1 VSDWINIHLTNAGPE
16 MPYPPEEIFSAVET
30 TLRAFMFENISHELI
45 DKVHEAVEQAI
56 EMMLPKIRRRYEV
69 HCTVLPDR
77 NRISLSFAERSAV
90 DQLADLADG

>member
-1 VSDWINIHLTNAGPE
+1 
-16 MPYPPEEIFSAVET
+16 MPYPAEEIFAALET
-30 TLRAFMFENISHELI
+30 TLRVFVFENISSELVGM
-45 DKVHEAVEQAI
+45 VHQAVDQAI